1 MKSGQGSRTADGAAA
16 FRASHYLYAQDRVFE
31 DPFAMAMTSKGW
43 QAVLSSRIAN
53 DLMFRWL
60 LRGMAPVATQ
70 VLARSRFAE
79 DVLARSVESGIQQ
92 YVIVGAG
99 LDSFALRQRSASAA
113 LRIFELDHPA
123 TQSSKR
129 QRLSALGMALPQ
141 NLEFV
146 AVDFERQ
153 ELFAALQASSYRA
166 DRPAVFSWLGTTH
179 YLTPQATLGTL
190 RSIAQH
196 ATRGSEVVVD
206 YSLPKDLIARNR
218 RTALVWLSMLAAR
231 LGEPIIGQLIPNEL
245 HAQVES
251 LGFEIVEDISADE
264 QALRYFANRTDGLAP
279 PAGCQLLHLRLR
291 RPDTAGSG

>member
-1 MKSGQGSRTADGAAA
+1 MKSGQGSRTADVAAA

-31 DPFAMAMTSKGW
+31 DPFAIAMTSKGW

-53 DLMFRWL
+53 DFVFGWL
-60 LRGMAPVATQ
+60 LRGMAPVVAQ

-79 DVLARSVESGIQQ
+79 EVLARSVETGVQQ

-99 LDSFALRQRSASAA
+99 LDSYA

-129 QRLSALGMALPQ
+129 RRLATLGVALPQ

-153 ELFAALQASSYRA
+153 ELFAALQASGYRA

-196 ATRGSEVVVD
+196 AAPGSEAVVD
-206 YSLPKDLIARNR
+206 YSLPKDWIAKDQ
-218 RTALVWLSMLAAR
+218 RTALAWVSMLAAR
-231 LGEPIIGQLIPNEL
+231 LGEPIIGQLDPNKL
-245 HAQVES
+245 RAQVES
-251 LGFEIVEDISADE
+251 LGFEIVEDISAGE
-264 QALRYFANRTDGLAP
+264 QALRYFANRADGLAP
-279 PAGCQLLHLRLR
+279 AAGCQLLHLRVR
-291 RPDTAGSG
+291 RPGSPGSG